1 MFEIIDFHTHP
12 FLEARGNICA
22 HAACTGNSLSWF
34 MQTLDKA
41 GITRFCGSVL
51 NGRTSDLES
60 MLAEN
65 RDALRIRD
73 SAKGRY
79 VPGFHVSPLYVDQ
92 SISEIRYAAGQGVR
106 LIGELVPYMKG
117 WEDYSCPELS
127 PVLDAAEEYGML
139 ISLHTNQLDQME
151 KAAKAHKGLKFVFA
165 HPGEKDTLLKHI
177 EIMKS
182 LSNVYLDLSGTGVF
196 RYGMLRRLVDEVGAD
211 RILFGSDFPI
221 CNPFCYVASVL
232 GEELNDEERAQIF
245 SGNARRLLGL

>member
-51 NGRTSDLES
+51 NGRTSDLKS

-92 SISEIRYAAGQGVR
+92 
-106 LIGELVPYMKG
+106 
-117 WEDYSCPELS
+117 
-127 PVLDAAEEYGML
+127 
-139 ISLHTNQLDQME
+139 
-151 KAAKAHKGLKFVFA
+151 
-165 HPGEKDTLLKHI
+165 
-177 EIMKS
+177 
-182 LSNVYLDLSGTGVF
+182 
-196 RYGMLRRLVDEVGAD
+196 
-211 RILFGSDFPI
+211 
-221 CNPFCYVASVL
+221 
-232 GEELNDEERAQIF
+232 
-245 SGNARRLLGL
+245 